1 MTTYAPKRTT
11 LTGNEIVLNTN
22 DRARAFWLIQK
33 YTSLAYTRRM
43 SVLFFN
49 FVGGYEDFVKNKSG
63 SSVKFYRDNL
73 TEFYKDQAL
82 LTKGLDLLERGYKV
96 GYASIAQ
103 GCAFNDF
110 LQGRRFEAGIENQEI
125 GFRYKAPAVGL
136 YAWADVAIHMS
147 SKILTVLEAKL
158 SFPQILNPF
167 FVQPLP
173 ASLPLAPTP
182 REPFVR
188 TNDRVPTS
196 GIWQP
201 ISVPSGCP
209 NYLWA
214 GRVAPPAL
222 RPTMRLDYP
231 YFPGSGGEPPVPAHT
246 AYACDPEPADWQLL
260 WEDHRYEQG
269 PPPNESEYLDPSTDP
284 PLWAPQVSPPS

>member
-11 LTGNEIVLNTN
+11 LTGNEIVLNAN

-63 SSVKFYRDNL
+63 SRVKFYRDNL
-73 TEFYKDQAL
+73 TEFHKDQAL

-125 GFRYKAPAVGL
+125 GWRYRAPRWAFTPGPRWPSLCRVG
-136 YAWADVAIHMS
+136 S
-147 SKILTVLEAKL
+147 
-158 SFPQILNPF
+158 
-167 FVQPLP
+167 
-173 ASLPLAPTP
+173 
-182 REPFVR
+182 
-188 TNDRVPTS
+188 
-196 GIWQP
+196 
-201 ISVPSGCP
+201 
-209 NYLWA
+209 
-214 GRVAPPAL
+214 
-222 RPTMRLDYP
+222 
-231 YFPGSGGEPPVPAHT
+231 
-246 AYACDPEPADWQLL
+246 
-260 WEDHRYEQG
+260 
-269 PPPNESEYLDPSTDP
+269 
-284 PLWAPQVSPPS
+284 